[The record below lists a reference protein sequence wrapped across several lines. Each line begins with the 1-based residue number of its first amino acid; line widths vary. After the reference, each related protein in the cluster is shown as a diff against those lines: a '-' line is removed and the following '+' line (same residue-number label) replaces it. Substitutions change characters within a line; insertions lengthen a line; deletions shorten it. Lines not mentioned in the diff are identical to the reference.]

1 VTALVKE
8 VAGGWKVSLRS
19 RGRVDVGSIAVRHG
33 GGGHHNAAGFNA
45 RGSLDAVVAAV
56 REQVHG

>member
-8 VAGGWKVSLRS
+8 VTGGWKVSLRS
-19 RGRVDVGSIAVRHG
+19 RGRVDVGSIAAGHG

-45 RGSLDAVVAAV
+45 TGDLAAVVAAV
-56 REQVHG
+56 GEQVHA